1 MIPNPSGRK
10 GGAPE
15 ASDETGEPAEYCCVV
30 DAANLGFQP
39 GLWVDFGKVH
49 KLFVLSPSTC
59 QSMGPVRCLGMD

>member
-30 DAANLGFQP
+30 DAANLGFV
-39 GLWVDFGKVH
+39 G
-49 KLFVLSPSTC
+49 
-59 QSMGPVRCLGMD
+59 